1 MPVTRAERKNCEK
14 EEKSLM
20 IVMIGAEKG
29 GAYLLAVPGV
39 FGDGVEGDWEGFL
52 LSPFRVM
59 VIRYFTPEWNW
70 VSNVYGNRKYI
81 PP

>member
-1 MPVTRAERKNCEK
+1 
-14 EEKSLM
+14 M
-20 IVMIGAEKG
+20 ISHVIIGAEKG
-29 GAYLLAVPGV
+29 ERGTHLLAVPGV

-70 VSNVYGNRKYI
+70 VSNV
-81 PP
+81 